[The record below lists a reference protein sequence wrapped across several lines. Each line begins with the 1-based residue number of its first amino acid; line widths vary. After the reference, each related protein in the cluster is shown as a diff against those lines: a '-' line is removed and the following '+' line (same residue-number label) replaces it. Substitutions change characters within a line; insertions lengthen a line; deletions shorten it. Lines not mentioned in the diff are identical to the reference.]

1 MMLKSAAAMKYHH
14 NKSLKNRPTN
24 AHDWRLMNQI
34 KQTPDII
41 NKRVANI
48 ELRRMFLEGQN
59 VRNNANEKMR
69 LQNILAHH
77 NVPWMRSGR
86 FRTPSNVEEQAFR
99 DCVQQLDAN
108 PANRSHLQQHPIFQP
123 IIGKQPQYVLT

>member
-1 MMLKSAAAMKYHH
+1 MLKSAAAKKYHH

-24 AHDWRLMNQI
+24 EHDWRLMNQM

-41 NKRVANI
+41 NKRVANT

-59 VRNNANEKMR
+59 VRNNVNEKMR
-69 LQNILAHH
+69 LQHILANHTI
-77 NVPWMRSGR
+77 PELRSGR
-86 FRTPSNVEEQAFR
+86 FRRQSNVEEQAFR
-99 DCVQQLDAN
+99 DRVQQLDAN

-123 IIGKQPQYVLT
+123 IIGKQPQYFLT